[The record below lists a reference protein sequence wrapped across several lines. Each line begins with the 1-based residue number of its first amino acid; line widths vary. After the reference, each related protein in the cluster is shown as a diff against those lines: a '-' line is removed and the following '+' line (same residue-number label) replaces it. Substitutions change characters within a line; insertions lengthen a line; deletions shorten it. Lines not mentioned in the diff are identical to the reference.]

1 MVSLD
6 AAVLLGDDG
15 ALEDLDTL
23 AGALLDL
30 HVDTDGVAH
39 LHGGHFVGQTLFV
52 QFLNEIHG
60 CSS

>member
-1 MVSLD
+1 MVSVD

-23 AGALLDL
+23 TGAFLDL
-30 HVDTDGVAH
+30 HVHPDRVAH
-39 LHGGHFVGQTLFV
+39 LDGGHFRFQTLFV
-52 QFLNEIHG
+52 QFLNQIHG